1 MAESRRITGKTKI
14 YQLRIQ
20 LRHVRPPIWRRA
32 LVPGEMTL
40 AELHDVIQTAMGWT
54 NTHLHEFEIDD
65 VSYGEPDPEGELD
78 EVADDAKVKLFRVAH
93 EGGRIRYAYDFGD
106 GWEHDVL
113 VEKVASPQPGS
124 RYPSCIAGRRAC
136 PPEDVGGPWG
146 YQEFLAA
153 LSDPNHEEHT
163 HWTEWIGGSFD
174 PNELDLAAVNEAL
187 KDYAWADRPTRPTR

>member
-1 MAESRRITGKTKI
+1 MAESRRITGKTQI
-14 YQLRIQ
+14 YQLKIQ

-113 VEKVASPQPGS
+113 VEKVAS
-124 RYPSCIAGRRAC
+124 
-136 PPEDVGGPWG
+136 GG
-146 YQEFLAA
+146 E
-153 LSDPNHEEHT
+153 
-163 HWTEWIGGSFD
+163 GG
-174 PNELDLAAVNEAL
+174 
-187 KDYAWADRPTRPTR
+187 